1 MQMSNSAASMQNVSS
16 THRYFRDMQSHNLIS
31 RPEEKEL
38 FRRYHEENDQAAL
51 SRLITGNLRLVVKIA
66 KEFWTRGNVPL
77 LDLIQEGNLGL
88 IQAAKKFDP
97 SKKTKF
103 SYYAAFW
110 IKAYI
115 NKYMLDNYRTVRIGT
130 TQSQRKLFY
139 NLRKTR
145 DRLTQ
150 MGIKPSPKAIA
161 KELNVKSK
169 EVLEMQMRLDQPDLS
184 LNAPI
189 NAENHSEKL
198 DLIHSDAPMADKK
211 VEKHQFILLVRKI
224 TRQFKAKH
232 LDEREKAIFERRIL
246 SNQPE
251 TLQTLGSQF
260 GVSKERIR
268 QVEKRIIE
276 KLRKYLFN
284 QVPDISK
291 FSFC

>member
-1 MQMSNSAASMQNVSS
+1 MPISTNAASIQNVSP
-16 THRYFRDMQSHNLIS
+16 TQRYFRDMQSHNLLS

-38 FRRYHEENDQAAL
+38 FRRYHEENDQAAF

-115 NKYMLDNYRTVRIGT
+115 NKYMMDNYRTVRIGT

-150 MGIKPSPKAIA
+150 MGINPSPSAIA
-161 KELNVKSK
+161 KELNVKPK
-169 EVLEMQMRLDQPDLS
+169 EVLEMQMRLNQPDFS
-184 LNAPI
+184 LNAPLH
-189 NAENHSEKL
+189 AENQSEKL
-198 DLIHSDAPMADKK
+198 DLIHSDGPMVDK
-211 VEKHQFILLVRKI
+211 
-224 TRQFKAKH
+224 
-232 LDEREKAIFERRIL
+232 
-246 SNQPE
+246 
-251 TLQTLGSQF
+251 
-260 GVSKERIR
+260 
-268 QVEKRIIE
+268 QVEKTP
-276 KLRKYLFN
+276 L
-284 QVPDISK
+284 
-291 FSFC
+291 